1 MKSIFITGALIM
13 IVIVVIGVLISTGVF
28 WIFRILQP
36 LVLLMFPTL
45 PIVWHYL
52 LVVLLIIAFVLI
64 VGYLAKIIPRA
75 QFFKRYLFFAGK
87 NNIKNKP
94 VVLVKLEAL
103 YLLGLVTENQ
113 EIIING
119 QKKIFKRV
127 FLPSSPVPFTGWTV
141 IVEEKRI
148 IPLTISYQEILGLVS
163 SWGAFGPQVLTFYD
177 YQKEKDYPQVIHKK
191 TLLPLD
197 VDIFE

>member
-13 IVIVVIGVLISTGVF
+13 IVIVVIGVLFSTGLF
-28 WIFRILQP
+28 WLFKILQP
-36 LVLLMFPTL
+36 LVLIIL
-45 PIVWHYL
+45 PNFSIAWQYL
-52 LVVLLIIAFVLI
+52 LSILLIIALALI
-64 VGYLAKIIPRA
+64 IGYLAKIIPRA
-75 QFFKRYLFFAGK
+75 QFLKKYLFFAGK

-94 VVLVKLEAL
+94 VVLVKLRGI

-113 EIIING
+113 EIIIND

-141 IVEEKRI
+141 MVEEKRI

>member
-141 IVEEKRI
+141 IVEEQRI